1 MDAQRKLERL
11 LLTLLACCCTVL
23 LILRFNPSEVT
34 NHDAAYR
41 LQAAYFKLWISN
53 KQDLTNALEM
63 NDLIPI
69 LIRYGIDVP
78 RPLDKIVVAPGTSLQ
93 NGTAIFLALPSKN
106 QYSMAI
112 PPSIQM
118 ISPVDQQDF
127 VLGQQI
133 KMEARV
139 TDQNCQIIK
148 VAVRINGED
157 IGSLPCTGEAVSGG
171 WIPRAEG
178 TNTITLVAYNEFG
191 LTASAA
197 ASNITVH
204 VNYPPTV
211 QILQLKDEMA
221 FTAGV
226 TYKLHVTA
234 ADPNKTD
241 VVTDVILL
249 VNGKPIKTLN
259 AAPYD
264 FILGP
269 LDPGI
274 YTIHAQAHNKHGA
287 LGESYIYK
295 VYVK

>member
-11 LLTLLACCCTVL
+11 LLTLLACCCTVQ

-53 KQDLTNALEM
+53 KQDLTNALEI

-148 VAVRINGED
+148 VAVKINGED

-171 WIPRAEG
+171 WIPTAEG
-178 TNTITLVAYNEFG
+178 TNTITLIAYNEFG

-211 QILQLKDEMA
+211 QILQLEDEMA

-226 TYKLHVTA
+226 TYKLHVA
-234 ADPNKTD
+234 AANPNKTD

-259 AAPYD
+259 TAPYD

-295 VYVK
+295 IYVK